1 MFQKKNCVIGIVGT
15 YVILILLF
23 FVFKESR
30 RFRFVCR
37 SDRGCV
43 RFCCGGDNATQC
55 DEKFI
60 RANFNESLV
69 PKLDPNTKTSDIKIL
84 IGKPKCSMDLVEHSD
99 SAWFFL
105 MVRGKR
111 TSQAIELHQV

>member
-1 MFQKKNCVIGIVGT
+1 MFQKKNCVIGIVAT

-43 RFCCGGDNATQC
+43 RFCCDRDNATSC
-55 DEKFI
+55 DEKSI

-69 PKLDPNTKTSDIKIL
+69 PKLEPKINSDIKIL
-84 IGKPKCSMDLVEHSD
+84 IGKPKCSMDLVGHLDGE
-99 SAWFFL
+99 WFFL
-105 MVRGKR
+105 MVREKE
-111 TSQAIELHQV
+111 S